1 MRNTLALL
9 SCCEELQPLQSQL
22 PTNNCGGIQPTVA
35 TIHEHET
42 WFNQGVTLLEDK
54 KYTLAGDSFQ
64 KAINTQPTFIPAW
77 VYKGISLEQL
87 QEYELAIDC
96 YTQAIKI
103 NPDVADLWY
112 NKGATYCKMKRYGD
126 ALTCFDKVL
135 EIEPNNAL
143 AKTTRALVIAKPPII
158 DIPPNSP
165 NKDGNEGSN
174 SEEVE
179 ISIPRNRE
187 REIELGRFGENEM
200 EA

>member
-1 MRNTLALL
+1 M
-9 SCCEELQPLQSQL
+9 
-22 PTNNCGGIQPTVA
+22 A

-54 KYTLAGDSFQ
+54 KYTLARDNFQ
-64 KAINTQPTFIPAW
+64 KAIDIQPKFIPAW
-77 VYKGISLEQL
+77 VYKGISLEEL
-87 QEYELAIDC
+87 QQYELAIDC
-96 YTQAIKI
+96 YTQAIQI

-126 ALTCFDKVL
+126 ALSCFDKVL

-143 AKTTRALVIAKPPII
+143 AKTTRALVIAKPPMI
-158 DIPPNSP
+158 DIPSNRP

-179 ISIPRNRE
+179 TSIPRYQKQ
-187 REIELGRFGENEM
+187 EIELRRFGEKEK
-200 EA
+200 EV

>member
-1 MRNTLALL
+1 M
-9 SCCEELQPLQSQL
+9 
-22 PTNNCGGIQPTVA
+22 A

-54 KYTLAGDSFQ
+54 KYPEARDNFQ
-64 KAINTQPTFIPAW
+64 KAIDIQPKFIPAW
-77 VYKGISLEQL
+77 VYKGISLEEL
-87 QEYELAIDC
+87 QQYELAIDC
-96 YTQAIKI
+96 YTQAIEI

-126 ALTCFDKVL
+126 ALSCFDKVL

-143 AKTTRALVIAKPPII
+143 AKTTRALVIAKPPMI
-158 DIPPNSP
+158 DISPNRP